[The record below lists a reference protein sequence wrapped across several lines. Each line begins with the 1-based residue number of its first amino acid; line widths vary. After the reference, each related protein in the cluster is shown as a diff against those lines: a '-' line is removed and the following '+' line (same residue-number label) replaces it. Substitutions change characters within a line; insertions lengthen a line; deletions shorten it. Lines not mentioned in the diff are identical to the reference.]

1 MIYVKPI
8 EQLNRA
14 YKVATKKHSNN
25 YPAIKER
32 DLKKIKRILKA
43 DPTAQVYVGR
53 NWVRING
60 QSFNGITKE
69 EVEKIKQEITCNIA
83 INVV

>member
-14 YKVATKKHSNN
+14 YKVDTKKHSNN
-25 YPAIKER
+25 FPVIKER
-32 DLKKIKRILKA
+32 ELNKIKRILQA
-43 DPTAQVYVGR
+43 DPTAQVYVGN

-69 EVEKIKQEITCNIA
+69 EVEKIKQEISCNIA
-83 INVV
+83 INSV